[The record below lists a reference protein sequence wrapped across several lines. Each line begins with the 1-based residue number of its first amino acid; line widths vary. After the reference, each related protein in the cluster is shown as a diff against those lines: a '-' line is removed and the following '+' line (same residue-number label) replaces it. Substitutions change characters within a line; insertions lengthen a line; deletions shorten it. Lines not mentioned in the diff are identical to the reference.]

1 MLFSEPEGVP
11 STALR
16 EISVLRELNHPA
28 VVRLLDVLLADTK
41 LFLVFEFLHMD
52 LKRLMDITKG
62 PLKPD
67 LVKVLKYF
75 LLLQIFTGVKY
86 FVLVWWGRS

>member
-1 MLFSEPEGVP
+1 MFLLINYVSIYSEPEGVP

-52 LKRLMDITKG
+52 LKRLMDLTKG
-62 PLKPD
+62 PLKLD
-67 LVKVLKYF
+67 LVKVAF
-75 LLLQIFTGVKY
+75 IFKKVMLTIIK
-86 FVLVWWGRS
+86 L

>member
-67 LVKVLKYF
+67 LVKVLKYI
-75 LLLQIFTGVKY
+75 LLLQNFTGIKY
-86 FVLVWWGRS
+86 FVLVWWSRS

>member
-1 MLFSEPEGVP
+1 MSFLLFSEPEGVP

-75 LLLQIFTGVKY
+75 LLLQNFTGIKN
-86 FVLVWWGRS
+86 FVLVW